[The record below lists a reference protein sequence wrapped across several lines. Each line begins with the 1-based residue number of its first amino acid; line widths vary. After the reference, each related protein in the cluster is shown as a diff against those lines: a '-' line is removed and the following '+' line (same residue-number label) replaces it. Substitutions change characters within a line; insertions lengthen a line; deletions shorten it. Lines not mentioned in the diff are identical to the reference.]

1 MKNAGCANG
10 KETITYL
17 FNDWLNSFGV
27 NGFRKR
33 TFRRGRLTG
42 ATRM

>member
-10 KETITYL
+10 KEKIAYL
-17 FNDWLNSFGV
+17 FNDWSTSFDV

-33 TFRRGRLTG
+33 TFR
-42 ATRM
+42 AAD